1 MKYQKIRDYIIYVI
15 IYLLYRN
22 RRQDSMYINIE
33 DIDINQLRKDLID
46 YYTSAMFIV
55 SGAAMIDLINV
66 EKATDEEIIKI
77 AINNNFDLNN
87 YINIRKNK

>member
-1 MKYQKIRDYIIYVI
+1 
-15 IYLLYRN
+15 
-22 RRQDSMYINIE
+22 MYINIE

>member
-1 MKYQKIRDYIIYVI
+1 
-15 IYLLYRN
+15 
-22 RRQDSMYINIE
+22 MYINIE

-55 SGAAMIDLINV
+55 SGAAMKDLINV